1 MNSAS
6 GGAAARSSR
15 QQSVYHLMIY
25 LHGDVFPKCPLQGK
39 FQNKCLC
46 PILNCILGAV
56 IISHRCRGMCVLWK
70 MAQAR
75 VPQRFIEKSKF
86 QQYINIWIKHGQL
99 VFTILVKILPRDIF
113 TLPRLSPGQ
122 FYEQTKFH
130 FPVSPRRGVRRT
142 GWRLEWG
149 LVSCSAVKRSIG
161 STIGFHN
168 HGEGPY

>member
-56 IISHRCRGMCVLWK
+56 IISHRCRGMCVYGIWHSPRCLK
-70 MAQAR
+70 DSLKNR
-75 VPQRFIEKSKF
+75 SFSNI
-86 QQYINIWIKHGQL
+86 INIWIKHGQL